1 MKDCTICNRQ
11 LCADPTTCRGE
22 LAALLARLD
31 EPRQRGERERD
42 FWGDGWTL
50 SVDQYRNRVENVR
63 QASIRQAE
71 IRAGITDPFDGP
83 CVRCRYATPSLPC
96 DCECHAPAA
105 DDCDPHGIP
114 RPSLMVVPS

>member
-50 SVDQYRNRVENVR
+50 SVDEYRARVENVR
-63 QASIRQAE
+63 AASIRQAE
-71 IRAGITDPFDGP
+71 IRAGIMSSAPWDRT
-83 CVRCRYATPSLPC
+83 ATES
-96 DCECHAPAA
+96 AA
-105 DDCDPHGIP
+105 DDCDPHGIA
-114 RPSLMVVPS
+114 RPLMVVPS

>member
-31 EPRQRGERERD
+31 EPRERGERITD
-42 FWGDGWTL
+42 LWGTGWSL
-50 SVDQYRNRVENVR
+50 SVDEYRDRVAKVR
-63 QASIRQAE
+63 AASIRQAE
-71 IRAGITDPFDGP
+71 IRAGIIT
-83 CVRCRYATPSLPC
+83 
-96 DCECHAPAA
+96 
-105 DDCDPHGIP
+105 DDCDPHGIA

>member
-50 SVDQYRNRVENVR
+50 SVDEYRARVEQVR
-63 QASIRQAE
+63 RASIRQAE
-71 IRAGITDPFDGP
+71 IRAGIM
-83 CVRCRYATPSLPC
+83 V
-96 DCECHAPAA
+96 
-105 DDCDPHGIP
+105 DDCDPHGIA
-114 RPSLMVVPS
+114 RPLMVVPS

>member
-42 FWGDGWTL
+42 FWGDDWTL
-50 SVDQYRNRVENVR
+50 SVDEYRARVEQVR
-63 QASIRQAE
+63 RASIRQAE
-71 IRAGITDPFDGP
+71 IRAGIM
-83 CVRCRYATPSLPC
+83 
-96 DCECHAPAA
+96 A
-105 DDCDPHGIP
+105 DDCDPHGIA